1 MNTTARKTAQP
12 KTVNKAPKLSPNV
25 YRIAGTDLLYT
36 TIEER
41 LSHQDATKRAKGL
54 PKIPG
59 YSKWDLAEKREAVL
73 LIDDKRYSPAVNTK
87 VHPGITSDWYWLK
100 PVSASSPAGYA
111 WLVYF
116 DAGGFNRDS
125 RYYYGRALAVCRPLP
140 ASQQ

>member
-1 MNTTARKTAQP
+1 MATTKT
-12 KTVNKAPKLSPNV
+12 PKLPANV

-36 TIEER
+36 TIDDR

-87 VHPGITSDWYWLK
+87 AHPGITSDWYWLK
-100 PVSASSPAGYA
+100 LVDASSPARGA
-111 WLVYF
+111 WVVF
-116 DAGGFNRDS
+116 FGTGSVGRSFRDFH
-125 RYYYGRALAVCRPLP
+125 GRALAVCRPVP
-140 ASQQ
+140 ASQSK